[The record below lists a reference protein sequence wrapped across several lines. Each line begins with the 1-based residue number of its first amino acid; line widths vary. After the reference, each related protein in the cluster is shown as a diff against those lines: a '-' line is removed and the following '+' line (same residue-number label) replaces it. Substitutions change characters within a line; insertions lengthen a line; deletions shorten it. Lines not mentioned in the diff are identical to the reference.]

1 MFAISVL
8 FLVIAVAQAGCE
20 RDSGRTSSPI
30 AFSFNQPPKPY
41 VTTFPSIESPISENN
56 VWVNGGVA
64 GLDWTNVHTTAGL
77 AFGTQNGSGA
87 FNDSIAVL
95 SGSWGPDQTV
105 TATVHSVNQQSGN
118 VFEEVELLLRFQITA
133 HSARGYEVNFRAL
146 NDKESYS
153 EVVRWNG
160 PLGNFSYLVKN
171 HGQKFG
177 ITDGSVIKASIV
189 GNLITVF
196 INDVVVSEVVDNVYA
211 SGSPGMGFFA
221 AHAGGVNRDFGFMR
235 YTATDGTNT
244 MQGSS

>member
-1 MFAISVL
+1 MFVISFL
-8 FLVIAVAQAGCE
+8 FLLITVAQTSCE
-20 RDSGRTSSPI
+20 VDSGKKSNATVL
-30 AFSFNQPPKPY
+30 SFKQPAKPY
-41 VTTFPSIESPISENN
+41 VTNFPSIESPISENN
-56 VWVNGGVA
+56 VWINGEVA
-64 GLDWTNVHTTAGL
+64 GLDWTNVHTTTGL
-77 AFGTQNGSGA
+77 AFGTQIGSGA

-95 SGSWGPDQTV
+95 AGSWGPDQTV
-105 TATVHSVNQQSGN
+105 TATVHSVNQQGGN
-118 VFEEVELLLRFQITA
+118 VFEEVELLLRFQIAA

-177 ITDGSVIKASIV
+177 ISDGSVIKASIV
-189 GNLITVF
+189 GSIITVF

-211 SGSPGMGFFA
+211 DGSPGMGFFV
-221 AHAGGVNRDFGFMR
+221 AHASGVNQDYGFMR

-244 MQGSS
+244 TQVSP